1 MIELGPCEIAGAFG
15 PMASGKTYLIDRWLE
30 NNNRFVRF
38 DVTGESCDD
47 PTIEHV
53 WASPSLL
60 WRRLKENPYYFRI
73 AYHPGPNLEEDF
85 EYAVRCLWRVKTFK
99 TLVCDEFHEV
109 CSVHETPTYVRTV
122 LRYARHNHM
131 SVIGASQRLADVHK
145 LFTAGCRQ
153 VVLFWTQEA
162 RDLDAIA
169 QRWGME
175 TAETVR
181 GLRPLIY
188 DDVRKKTLQIPQAVV
203 CSKATLP
210 RVFDFSTNSYVG
222 LSANER
228 DSRGLEEGATVEPGQ
243 NSEETDSEVQSD
255 NSLSEAEIQP
265 ISKDSGNI
273 DG

>member
-1 MIELGPCEIAGAFG
+1 MIQLGPCEITGAFG

-30 NNNRFVRF
+30 NNNHFVRF

-47 PTIEHV
+47 PNIEHV

-60 WRRLKENPYYFRI
+60 WQRLKTNPYYFRI

-85 EYAVRCLWRVKTFK
+85 EYAVRCLWRIKTFK

-109 CSVHETPTYVRTV
+109 CSVHETPPFVRTV

-162 RDLDAIA
+162 RDLDAIS
-169 QRWGME
+169 QRWGMD

-181 GLRPLIY
+181 NLRPLIY

-210 RVFDFSTNSYVG
+210 RVFDFSTDSYVG
-222 LSANER
+222 LSKSAEANADTE
-228 DSRGLEEGATVEPGQ
+228 DSSVGSASNNQ
-243 NSEETDSEVQSD
+243 ETDTEIRSD
-255 NSLSEAEIQP
+255 NSIGAPEPEPL
-265 ISKDSGNI
+265 SKDSGNVN
-273 DG
+273 G